1 MTKGGNFYIENVW
14 LAHYVPNFLNIGLKQ
29 GRKAT
34 PHTTEGGG
42 GSLSP
47 VFVRQAQQASKAK
60 QEALGNATESH
71 SERFL
76 QNNHEKQSQL
86 SKTNRLE
93 CGKSVESGATVVLL
107 DCV

>member
-1 MTKGGNFYIENVW
+1 MVGPLCAEFLEYWAEARKEGN
-14 LAHYVPNFLNIGLKQ
+14 
-29 GRKAT
+29 T
-34 PHTTEGGG
+34 PHYRRRWWWWI
-42 GSLSP
+42 SLSS
-47 VFVRQAQQASKAK
+47 FCKAGTAASKAK